1 MVGESNSIDH
11 DELATL
17 SGALMDFTR
26 SKSIKALSRKLLTAL
41 AQPVQSDAAVGGL
54 RADPRFH
61 NGPPAMDLPVC
72 VTDLGEQLRGDH
84 EIVPAP
90 ALFSDP
96 QVFAA
101 ERERIF
107 QRSVMALDHETRLSE
122 DGRWFRCDAAA
133 RSIVVTREAGGRLNA
148 LRNVCIHAGYPVCE
162 AEEGSAERLMCLYHG
177 WEYALDGRLVE
188 PELSSRI
195 DPARL
200 RLASYPVRVCN
211 GLIFADPPGAT
222 AAEVNSVP
230 AWLTDATVIR
240 RARYNT
246 NWNWKYLR
254 HLLQSSPHLL
264 FDGSSDECHE
274 IGPLALLFAQSPRAV
289 LLRVI
294 PKFAEQT
301 DFQVIE
307 MMAGENR
314 RSAELGTCSD
324 PVTERLRAADTSFT
338 WFARDF
344 AQWYWSLMSAEV

>member
-1 MVGESNSIDH
+1 
-11 DELATL
+11 
-17 SGALMDFTR
+17 
-26 SKSIKALSRKLLTAL
+26 
-41 AQPVQSDAAVGGL
+41 
-54 RADPRFH
+54 
-61 NGPPAMDLPVC
+61 
-72 VTDLGEQLRGDH
+72 
-84 EIVPAP
+84 VPDP

-195 DPARL
+195 DPSRL
-200 RLASYPVRVCN
+200 RLASYPVRICN

-222 AAEVNSVP
+222 AAAVNSVP
-230 AWLTDATVIR
+230 AWLTAATVVR
-240 RARYNT
+240 RPRYNT
-246 NWNWKYLR
+246 SWNWKYLR
-254 HLLQSSPHLL
+254 HFLQAAPHLF
-264 FDGSSDECHE
+264 FDGLPDECQE
-274 IGPLALLFAQSPRAV
+274 IGPLDLLFAQSRRAV

-307 MMAGENR
+307 MIAGEDR
-314 RSAELGTCSD
+314 RSTESEMGSD
-324 PVTERLRAADTSFT
+324 PVAERLHAADTSSS
-338 WFARDF
+338 WFDRDF
-344 AQWYWSLMSAEV
+344 AQWYWSLMSADE